1 MIKVSLLLSIIFLVF
16 SHSSFS
22 AKIGVSSSELIKDIN
37 SGDVSLVVS
46 DLNSIKSSGL
56 KNNTLHTVLELWNI
70 DVKKHPGLNW
80 SLVKEDVIRV
90 ELADVLLQAESN
102 GLIKLNTEYLHEYV
116 TSMLE
121 SKDHNVLNSAILALS
136 GIADLNDIDKIYK
149 IAKQEQGESFRAS
162 VVSLSQMCNP
172 AANRALESLR
182 TKIKSKNNIEFL
194 DKTMTK
200 ANDFKNK
207 TGWCDH

>member
-1 MIKVSLLLSIIFLVF
+1 VIKVSLLLSIIFLVF
-16 SHSSFS
+16 SHSSFA
-22 AKIGVSSSELIKDIN
+22 AKVGVSSSELIKDIN
-37 SGDVSLVVS
+37 SGDVRLVVS
-46 DLNSIKSSGL
+46 DLNSIKASGL

-70 DVKKHPGLNW
+70 DVKEHPGLNW

-102 GLIKLNTEYLHEYV
+102 GLIKLNTEHLHEYV

-121 SKDHNVLNSAILALS
+121 SKDPDVLNSAILALS
-136 GIADLNDIDKIYK
+136 GIADLNDINKIYK

-162 VVSLSQMCNP
+162 VVSLTQMCNP
-172 AANRALESLR
+172 AANRALELLR

-200 ANDFKNK
+200 ANDY
-207 TGWCDH
+207 